1 MFIVNFFCLYFLQKR
16 TLTAFYTLCLTTYH
30 QTKENGLVT
39 LKMRFPAFSSMNW
52 QKKEKSFLSQ
62 TKKAT
67 PTGMALQLVATC
79 HRFTT

>member
-1 MFIVNFFCLYFLQKR
+1 MS
-16 TLTAFYTLCLTTYH
+16 
-30 QTKENGLVT
+30 
-39 LKMRFPAFSSMNW
+39 FPSFSSMNW